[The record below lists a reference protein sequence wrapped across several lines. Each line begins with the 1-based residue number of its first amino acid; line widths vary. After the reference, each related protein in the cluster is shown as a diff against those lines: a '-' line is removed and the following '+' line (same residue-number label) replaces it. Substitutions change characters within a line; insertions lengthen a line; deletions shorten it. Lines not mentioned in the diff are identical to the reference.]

1 MNLEQIQNELNIHFS
16 NPLLLQEALTH
27 PSYAFEQGLK
37 INNERL
43 EFLGDSV
50 LSVVISEILF
60 KEYKTVDEAVL
71 SKLKSYLVSKST
83 LSRWARKIKLNKYI
97 LLSRSERASGGEK
110 KDSILVGSFE
120 ALIGAIYLDKN
131 LDAVK
136 SFIVENF
143 FKKEKIIFRDVDYK
157 TKLQE
162 IAQKKYKTLP
172 VYTVIKEEGPEHDKT
187 FISEVRIM
195 EKVLGIGKGK
205 TKKQSQQLA
214 AKQALQNLKAKS
226 LL

>member
-1 MNLEQIQNELNIHFS
+1 MNFEKIQDELNIHFS
-16 NPLLLQEALTH
+16 NQSLLQEALTH
-27 PSYAFEQGLK
+27 KSYAFEKGLRV
-37 INNERL
+37 NNERL

-50 LSVVISEILF
+50 LSTVVSEILF
-60 KEYKTVDEAVL
+60 KEYESVDESVL
-71 SKLKSYLVSKST
+71 SKLKSYLVSKNT

-97 LLSRSERASGGEK
+97 LLSTSEKASGGEK

-143 FKKEKIIFRDVDYK
+143 LKKEKIPFEDVDYK
-157 TKLQE
+157 TRLQE
-162 IAQKKYKTLP
+162 IVQKKYKVLP
-172 VYTVIKEEGPEHDKT
+172 VYVVIKEEGPEHNKT
-187 FISEVRIM
+187 FVSEVKIM
-195 EKVLGIGKGK
+195 GEVLGVGKGK

-214 AKQALQNLKAKS
+214 ARQALHNLKVKS